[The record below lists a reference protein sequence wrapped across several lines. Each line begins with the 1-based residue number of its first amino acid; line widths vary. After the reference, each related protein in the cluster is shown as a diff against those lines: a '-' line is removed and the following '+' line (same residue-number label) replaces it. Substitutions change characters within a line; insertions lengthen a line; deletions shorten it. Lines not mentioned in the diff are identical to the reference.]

1 MEIPKKIKSEI
12 ENFCKLNKIKGV
24 DEFIL
29 KILEIGFNVEKYG
42 NAPWKTEVEKEIEVE
57 VIKKVI
63 VEKEIFV
70 EVIKE
75 VEIIKEIFV
84 TDDEKVNGLI
94 GKLNELNDSV
104 SQSEIEIKEKNETI
118 QTLSE
123 KLTKTKKQ
131 IKNLDNIETKDPPP
145 DDFYD
150 DDDKGGYWGSNL
162 LNRK

>member
-1 MEIPKKIKSEI
+1 
-12 ENFCKLNKIKGV
+12 
-24 DEFIL
+24 
-29 KILEIGFNVEKYG
+29 
-42 NAPWKTEVEKEIEVE
+42 
-57 VIKKVI
+57 
-63 VEKEIFV
+63 
-70 EVIKE
+70 VIKE

>member
-1 MEIPKKIKSEI
+1 
-12 ENFCKLNKIKGV
+12 
-24 DEFIL
+24 
-29 KILEIGFNVEKYG
+29 
-42 NAPWKTEVEKEIEVE
+42 
-57 VIKKVI
+57 
-63 VEKEIFV
+63 
-70 EVIKE
+70 
-75 VEIIKEIFV
+75 
-84 TDDEKVNGLI
+84 LI